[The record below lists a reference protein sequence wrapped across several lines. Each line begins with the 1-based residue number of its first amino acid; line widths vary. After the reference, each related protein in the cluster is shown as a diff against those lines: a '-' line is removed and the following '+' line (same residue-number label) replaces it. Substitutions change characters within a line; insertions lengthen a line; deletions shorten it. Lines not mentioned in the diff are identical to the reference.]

1 LVTEH
6 LIKHRARGK
15 KAHLP
20 LLLRERCWH
29 NRRQA
34 EKEKRTGDGR
44 MKKLRKIRVANGI
57 FWVEAPDANVFVL
70 CGCPA
75 DSAKHLMKRGLIVP
89 TEDAGVTFET
99 GPNAILLSDVMLQ
112 NGEFANMPEF
122 PVLQMLYR
130 QGMILPGHPNNTGI
144 KPLLMGLREQLRT
157 QTQYIYRG
165 NYGLVSRQELLDAG
179 VDAEQADEMMRMK
192 LKFAFGKIRDTR
204 DFIDLLFVETKPEE
218 IRGGVT
224 VRRLRLNVFEFAYE
238 DEAVI
243 VDLNLAPTETY
254 EAPYP
259 LHFHDIERAYFSV
272 LHAGEGDGWDA
283 NRPTMSSIIMFHG
296 KIYLID
302 AGPNIV
308 TTLVALGMG
317 VNEIEGIFHTH
328 SHDDHFAGLTA
339 LFRADRRIKYYATPL
354 VRASVTKKLAALLS
368 IDEDDFSKY
377 FDVHDL
383 AFDTWNNIDGLEV
396 KPIFSPHPVETSLFV
411 FRTLW
416 EEGYRSYAHFADIVA
431 LDVLRSMIS
440 KKKGDGG
447 ISQAFHDRVVAQY
460 LTPADVKKLDI
471 GGGLIHG
478 QAEDFRDDRSGKI
491 ILSHTAHA
499 LTDAQKEIGSGAPFG
514 TMDVLIPSYQ
524 DYALRSAFQ
533 FLRAYFPDAP
543 GHQLRILLNNKTATF
558 NPESILLREDV
569 IAEAMYLILSGNVEV
584 IRSDLG
590 IRRTL
595 YPGTLVGERSGLNQR
610 PARQTYRATSFVT
623 TLRIPSSLYAEFVKL
638 NNLTAEIERLRERR
652 DLLQRTRLFG
662 EGLSPT
668 RQNEIAQTMVLNK
681 FAAGQELPEDD
692 GTVLHLV
699 KSGTLERS
707 IGGEVHETLGMGDF
721 LGEDRAVFDTPG
733 FFHTHATEPV
743 KTYAIPGAILR
754 EIPIVR
760 WKLFEANERRKRL
773 ILNIESG
780 GGAALEWR
788 DEYNINV
795 AAMDQQ
801 HQRIFTLGGIV
812 FDVMEQKRGRPAL
825 ERALVALI
833 AFTKTHFSEE
843 ETLLRAHGY
852 TDFAIHH
859 KKHEHLL
866 DQIGDI
872 RLHMDGP
879 AVETADNFA
888 EFFKGWMLNHILAE
902 DRKYGTFL
910 NAKGVH

>member
-1 LVTEH
+1 
-6 LIKHRARGK
+6 
-15 KAHLP
+15 
-20 LLLRERCWH
+20 
-29 NRRQA
+29 
-34 EKEKRTGDGR
+34 

-57 FWVEAPDANVFVL
+57 FWVEVAEVGVFVQ

-75 DSAKHLMKRGLIVP
+75 DSVKHLMKRGLIVP
-89 TEDAGVTFET
+89 TEVDGVTCET

-130 QGMILPGHPNNTGI
+130 QGMLLPGHPNNTGA
-144 KPLLMGLREQLRT
+144 KPLLMGLREQLNT

-165 NYGLVSRQELLDAG
+165 NYGLVSHQELRDAG
-179 VDAEQADEMMRMK
+179 ATADEADEMMRMK

-204 DFIDLLFVETKPEE
+204 DFIDLLFVETEPEE
-218 IRGGVT
+218 ILRGVH
-224 VRRLRLNVFEFAYE
+224 VRRLRLNVFEFTYK
-238 DEAVI
+238 DEAVT
-243 VDLNLAPTETY
+243 VDLNLAPTEVY

-259 LHFHDIERAYFSV
+259 LHFHEIERAYFSV
-272 LHAGEGDGWDA
+272 LHAGEGDGWDV

-354 VRASVTKKLAALLS
+354 VRASITKKLAALLS
-368 IDEDDFSKY
+368 IEEDDFSNY

-396 KPIFSPHPVETSLFV
+396 KPIFSPHPVETSAFF

-431 LDVLRSMIS
+431 FDIFRAMVS
-440 KKKGDGG
+440 KEEGDGG
-447 ISQAFHDRVVAQY
+447 VSQAFHDRVIEQY
-460 LTPADVKKLDI
+460 LTPADVKKLDV

-499 LTDAQKEIGSGAPFG
+499 LTDAQKEIGSGSPFG
-514 TMDVLIPSYQ
+514 TIDELIPSYQ
-524 DYALRSAFQ
+524 DYALRSAFE

-543 GHQLRILLNNKTATF
+543 GHQLRILLNNETVIF
-558 NPESILLREDV
+558 NPESILLKEAG
-569 IAEAMYLILSGNVEV
+569 IAKDMHLILSGTVEV

-595 YPGTLVGERSGLNQR
+595 YPGTMVGEASGLYRQ

-623 TLRIPSSLYAEFVKL
+623 TLRIPSSLYVEFVKL
-638 NNLTAEIERLRERR
+638 NDLMAGIERLRERR
-652 DLLQRTRLFG
+652 DLLQKTWLFG

-668 RQNEIAQTMVLNK
+668 RQNEIAQAMVLK
-681 FAAGQELPEDD
+681 ALAAGDEMPDD
-692 GTVLHLV
+692 GGNVLHLV
-699 KSGTLERS
+699 KRGTLERDV
-707 IGGEVHETLGMGDF
+707 GGEVHETLGAGDF

-733 FFHTHATEPV
+733 FFHTRATEPV
-743 KTYAIPGAILR
+743 ETYTIPGAILR

-760 WKLFEANERRKRL
+760 WKLFETNERRKRL
-773 ILNIESG
+773 VLNIEAG
-780 GGAALEWR
+780 GGPALRWR
-788 DEYNINV
+788 NEYNINV
-795 AAMDQQ
+795 AAMDLH
-801 HQRIFTLGGIV
+801 HQNIFALGGVV
-812 FDVMEQKRGRPAL
+812 FDAMEKKKGRPAL
-825 ERALVALI
+825 EQALNELI
-833 AFTKTHFSEE
+833 AFTAFHFSEE
-843 ETLLRAHGY
+843 EALLKTHGY
-852 TDFAIHH
+852 SDSANHH
-859 KKHEHLL
+859 KKHQRLL
-866 DQIGDI
+866 AQIGHI
-872 RLHMDGP
+872 RHHMEGP
-879 AVETADNFA
+879 AIETAGNFA
-888 EFFKGWMLNHILAE
+888 EFFRGWMLNHILAE
-902 DRKYGTFL
+902 DRKYGAFL
-910 NAKGVH
+910 NAKGVR

>member
-1 LVTEH
+1 
-6 LIKHRARGK
+6 
-15 KAHLP
+15 
-20 LLLRERCWH
+20 
-29 NRRQA
+29 
-34 EKEKRTGDGR
+34 

-57 FWVEAPDANVFVL
+57 FWVEVAEAGVFVL

-75 DSAKHLMKRGLIVP
+75 DSVKHLMKRGLIVP

-112 NGEFANMPEF
+112 TGEFANMPEF

-130 QGMILPGHPNNTGI
+130 QGMILPGHPNNTGV
-144 KPLLMGLREQLRT
+144 KPLLMGLREQLNA

-165 NYGLVSRQELLDAG
+165 NYGLVSHRELMDAG
-179 VDAEQADEMMRMK
+179 VAADEADDMMRMK
-192 LKFAFGKIRDTR
+192 LKFAFGKIRATH
-204 DFIDLLFVETKPEE
+204 DFIDLLFVETEPEE
-218 IRGGVT
+218 IRGGVH
-224 VRRLRLNVFEFAYE
+224 VRRLRLNVFEFTYG

-243 VDLNLAPTETY
+243 VDLNLAPTEAY

-259 LHFHDIERAYFSV
+259 LNFHDIERAYFSV
-272 LHAGEGDGWDA
+272 LHAGEGDGWDV

-368 IDEDDFSKY
+368 IDEEDFSKY
-377 FDVHDL
+377 FEVHDL
-383 AFDTWNNIDGLEV
+383 AVDAWNNIDGLEV
-396 KPIFSPHPVETSLFV
+396 KPIFSPHPVETSAFV

-431 LDVLRSMIS
+431 LDVLRGMVS
-440 KKKGDGG
+440 KEKGDGG
-447 ISQAFHDRVVAQY
+447 VSQGFYDRVVERY
-460 LTPADVKKLDI
+460 LIPADVKKLDI

-478 QAEDFRDDRSGKI
+478 QAEDFRNDRSGKI
-491 ILSHTAHA
+491 ILSHTADP

-514 TMDVLIPSYQ
+514 TIDELIPSYQ
-524 DYALRSAFQ
+524 DYALRSAFE

-543 GHQLRILLNNKTATF
+543 GHQLRILLNNETVTF
-558 NPESILLREDV
+558 NPESILLKEAG
-569 IAEAMYLILSGNVEV
+569 IAEAMYLILSGTVEV

-590 IRRTL
+590 VRRTM
-595 YPGTLVGERSGLNQR
+595 YPGTLVGEASGLNRQ

-638 NNLTAEIERLRERR
+638 NELAAGIERLRERR
-652 DLLQRTRLFG
+652 DLLQRTWLFG

-668 RQNEIAQTMVLNK
+668 RQNEIAQVMVLNQ
-681 FAAGQELPEDD
+681 FAAGQELPEDG
-692 GTVLHLV
+692 GTMLHLV
-699 KSGTLERS
+699 KRGTLERS
-707 IGGEVHETLGMGDF
+707 VGGEVHETLGMGDF

-733 FFHTHATEPV
+733 FFRTHATEPV
-743 KTYAIPGAILR
+743 ETYTIPGTILR

-773 ILNIESG
+773 VLNIEPG
-780 GGAALEWR
+780 GGPVLQWR

-801 HQRIFTLGGIV
+801 HQRIFALGGTV
-812 FDVMEQKRGRPAL
+812 FDVMEQKKGRPAL

-833 AFTKTHFSEE
+833 AYTRTHFAEE
-843 ETLLRAHGY
+843 EVILKAHGY
-852 TDFAIHH
+852 PDAAAHN
-859 KKHEHLL
+859 KKHERLL
-866 DQIGDI
+866 DQIEDI
-872 RLHMDGP
+872 RGHMDGP
-879 AVETADNFA
+879 SVETAGDFA
-888 EFFKGWMLNHILAE
+888 EFFKGWMLNHILTE
-902 DRKYGTFL
+902 DRKIGAFL